1 MPGIGFGELAVIFL
15 LLLIFVGPQRLPQVA
30 RTLGRAMMEV
40 RRATDELKGALYVE
54 EGRLERDRR
63 ASGRTYRH
71 RDARRTEVETP
82 EVPRADSPGE
92 GPDAPT
98 AEPPAESPVEPAEEP
113 TEDVEPGQ

>member
-63 ASGRTYRH
+63 TRTYRH
-71 RDARRTEVETP
+71 RDARRRDVETP
-82 EVPRADSPGE
+82 DASQAETPYERTDASATDTSGDDDDTATADPS
-92 GPDAPT
+92 
-98 AEPPAESPVEPAEEP
+98 SEPAE
-113 TEDVEPGQ
+113 

>member
-54 EGRLERDRR
+54 EARLGRERREPP
-63 ASGRTYRH
+63 RTYRH
-71 RDARRTEVETP
+71 RDASRQDVDKPDTADTESPDEAPVE
-82 EVPRADSPGE
+82 APGS
-92 GPDAPT
+92 APT
-98 AEPPAESPVEPAEEP
+98 DGPEESPTAPPSDTEPSE
-113 TEDVEPGQ
+113 